1 MQKVEVEIYNN
12 GLDSSMFQ
20 RLFPL
25 DLQNLHGL
33 LRESRCYIPLVEIKC
48 MWPWK
53 NLLKESMQETWCDH
67 VSPQFPKL
75 DPWSSN
81 KTKVVSIRLMIT
93 SAAQFLT
100 SSNGASGSSEKSA
113 IMKKYWD
120 LLLTLGSLSSLLS
133 HTCCELFN
141 IN

>member
-1 MQKVEVEIYNN
+1 MVLIAPCFRV
-12 GLDSSMFQ
+12 F
-20 RLFPL
+20 FPL
-25 DLQNLHGL
+25 ISKIYMGFWEKADVTSPWWRSNACD
-33 LRESRCYIPLVEIKC
+33 RERTCWGKARKKPGWY
-48 MWPWK
+48 
-53 NLLKESMQETWCDH
+53 DH
-67 VSPQFPKL
+67 LSPQFPKL

-81 KTKVVSIRLMIT
+81 KTKVEAIRLMIT

-100 SSNGASGSSEKSA
+100 SPNGASGSSEKST

-141 IN
+141 VN